1 MAGPPANAFGDAA
14 LAAQHSSPGLVVGPN
29 PAAGTLT
36 LAAPTDG
43 DWHLAVV
50 GRAVGAGAAG
60 YLEMLVDTTP
70 HPSYV
75 AIGLVVPGCGVNTVP
90 GRGGTGGG
98 GWYGDGDE
106 YWDVAG
112 EEDRGQCV
120 RWAPGYD
127 AGARVGLVLDRCA
140 AAGGGTGGVVRLLVN
155 GAVVRTR
162 ALPAAAAAGLAPAIA
177 VAGHPTVGVARVTV
191 SCPPLPRGWDASQ

>member
-1 MAGPPANAFGDAA
+1 MAGPPANAFGNAA

-36 LAAPTDG
+36 LAAPPDG
-43 DWHLAVV
+43 NDHLAVV

-60 YLEMLVDTTP
+60 YLEMLVDTIP
-70 HPSYV
+70 DPGCV
-75 AIGLVVPGCGVNTVP
+75 VIGLVVPGCGVNTVP
-90 GRGGTGGG
+90 GGGGTGGG
-98 GWYGDGDE
+98 GWYGSGDE

-112 EEDRGQCV
+112 EEDRGQGV
-120 RWAPGYD
+120 EWGPGYG
-127 AGARVGLVLDRCA
+127 AGARVGLVLDRRA

-177 VAGHPTVGVARVTV
+177 VCGYGGVSRVTV